1 MTAKVFG
8 ESVRLLVDA
17 IMSVLKLAARV
28 GVMLVQSVLKPQ

>member
-8 ESVRLLVDA
+8 ETVSVRLLVDA

-28 GVMLVQSVLKPQ
+28 GVMIV